1 MLETALAA
9 LVAPEGEGGGR
20 MLVFLVQIV
29 AIFAIFYYLL
39 IRPQKK
45 EQERHQEM
53 VESLRKGHEIVTS
66 GGIIGTVVHAEPDR
80 LTIRTAENTRLVVDR
95 SKVAHLLEDEE
106 SQGSGGQGGKKGGGK
121 KERKAAGK

>member
-1 MLETALAA
+1 MIESALA

-20 MLVFLVQIV
+20 MLIFMVQIV

-45 EQERHQEM
+45 EQERHREM
-53 VESLRKGHEIVTS
+53 VGSLQKGHEIITA

-80 LTIRTAENTRLVVDR
+80 LTIRTADNTRLVIDR
-95 SKVAHLLEDEE
+95 SKVAQLVMPAEEDT
-106 SQGSGGQGGKKGGGK
+106 GSGGGRKATKKGG
-121 KERKAAGK
+121 R